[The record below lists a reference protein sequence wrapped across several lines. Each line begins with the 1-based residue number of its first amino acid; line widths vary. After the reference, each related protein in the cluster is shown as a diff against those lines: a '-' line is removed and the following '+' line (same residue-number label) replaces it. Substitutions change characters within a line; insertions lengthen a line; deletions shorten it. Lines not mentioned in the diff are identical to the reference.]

1 MRYTIKN
8 KASLFLLTL
17 GTGIMLFV
25 TPAHAQAAKDNTVY
39 APMVTNGAKIEAR
52 YRIAEGCLY
61 EKYGC
66 TADSVTM
73 VFDNGSAILNGVYAC
88 FLPTYGC
95 TPDPRVTVFEDGS
108 AIVYN
113 R

>member
-1 MRYTIKN
+1 MYTIKN

-17 GTGIMLFV
+17 GTGILLFV
-25 TPAHAQAAKDNTVY
+25 TPAHAQGAKDNTVY
-39 APMVTNGAKIEAR
+39 APMVMGAKTEAR
-52 YRIAEGCLY
+52 YRIAEGCVY

-73 VFDNGSAILNGVYAC
+73 LFDDGSAILNGVYAC
-88 FLPTYGC
+88 FLPAYGC
-95 TPDPRVTVFEDGS
+95 EVDPRVELFTDDGS